1 MEARPLHGGC
11 DVYSVEDAGEAEV
24 LLAGETE
31 WKKVVAPD
39 NFIAIADNEYKIRT
53 NDILEYLCDYDEK

>member
-1 MEARPLHGGC
+1 MRYCSNRGC
-11 DVYSVEDAGEAEV
+11 DVYSVEVAGEAEV

-31 WKKVVAPD
+31 WKKVVASD